1 MKNLI
6 LLALICFSVNAA
18 CAEESRVFSVV
29 ANETTTADGSK
40 NMVYFNHE
48 PGAINLPDR
57 TRGERIQNK
66 HCVLI
71 TIEARFQNK

>member
-18 CAEESRVFSVV
+18 CAEGARVFSVV

-40 NMVYFNHE
+40 IWFISTTS
-48 PGAINLPDR
+48 P
-57 TRGERIQNK
+57 ER
-66 HCVLI
+66 
-71 TIEARFQNK
+71 

>member
-18 CAEESRVFSVV
+18 CAEGERIFSVV
-29 ANETTTADGSK
+29 ANETTTAEGAKSTL
-40 NMVYFNHE
+40 YFNHE

-57 TRGERIQNK
+57 TRGERIQNN
-66 HCVLI
+66 I
-71 TIEARFQNK
+71 AF